1 MRPGS
6 CGLDSSMMPVRRA
19 TTIVAFLLAAA
30 TALPARAQ
38 TSGPALT
45 PKEAK
50 RKEAAE
56 HYMRARLFA
65 QDTEFEQAVK
75 EFRKAVDLD
84 PEDGA
89 LRREY
94 GELLRDIPIYPEA
107 EREARK
113 AVELTPGSAGAHRL
127 LGQVLLATA
136 KDKPRVE
143 EAAAELRKATELG
156 PPDPQGAVALAQA
169 SIRLDKPKD
178 AVAALEAVAERAPGP
193 SFYLLYGEALER
205 DGQFEKAEDVYRSLL
220 RMDPEN
226 RAASMGLLRVYD
238 RSKQFDKEAA
248 LLESFM
254 KGQPGNL
261 AAKTQYATV
270 LLRARRFPES
280 KKAFEQV
287 LAADPGNRD
296 ALRMYAALL
305 SETRETDKADETLR
319 KLQSLEPDDPE
330 VAYRR
335 AMNFLEARRL
345 PEAEQVLEDLKKT
358 LATKKTDGSEA
369 GQIDGQLAYIAYL
382 KKDYARAT
390 ALLTPRLKDGD
401 GVNPQAF
408 NLLEQIARD
417 QEDWAGGL
425 SIARE
430 ATSGPGKKTPN
441 VRATYAEFLLRSAAA
456 GDKAEGEK
464 ILAALAAED
473 KPGVLAAA
481 DAWQR
486 LDQYGRAADA
496 ARAGLQSAPDDP
508 ELLFRLAASLER
520 DKKIGESEVAF
531 EKLLKVRPD
540 HAPGMNYLGYMWADR
555 GENLPRAL
563 ELIRKAVDLEPS
575 NGAYLDSLGW
585 VYYRLDK
592 LDKAE
597 ENLVAAATLNPD
609 DATVEEH
616 LGDLWDRKGDVRKG
630 RESWKRALTLKPE
643 PDVKH
648 RLEEKLRKTQS
659 LDAKK

>member
-1 MRPGS
+1 
-6 CGLDSSMMPVRRA
+6 MMPVRRTLKTA
-19 TTIVAFLLAAA
+19 AFLLAALA
-30 TALPARAQ
+30 ALQARAQ
-38 TSGPALT
+38 PTAPSLSPA
-45 PKEAK
+45 EAK
-50 RKEAAE
+50 RKEAVE
-56 HYMRARLFA
+56 HYLRAKLFA

-84 PEDGA
+84 PEDGP

-113 AVELTPGSAGAHRL
+113 AVELMPQSAGAHRL

-143 EAAAELRKATELG
+143 EAAAELKKAAELG

-169 SIRLDKPKD
+169 AIRLDKPKD
-178 AVAALEAVAERAPGP
+178 AVAALEAVADRAHGP
-193 SFYLLYGEALER
+193 SFLLLYGEALER
-205 DGQFEKAEDVYRSLL
+205 DGQTEKAEEIYRSLL
-220 RMDPEN
+220 RQDPEN
-226 RAASMGLLRVYD
+226 RAASVGLLRVYD

-280 KKAFEQV
+280 KKAFDQV

-330 VAYRR
+330 VPYRR

-345 PEAEQVLEDLKKT
+345 DEAQQILEDLRKSLT
-358 LATKKTDGSEA
+358 GRKTDGSEA

-382 KKDYARAT
+382 RKDYAKA
-390 ALLTPRLKDGD
+390 ASILTPRLRDADGL
-401 GVNPQAF
+401 NPQAF
-408 NLLEQIARD
+408 ALLTQIARD
-417 QEDWAGGL
+417 QEDWPGGL
-425 SIARE
+425 RLTRE
-430 ATSGPGKKTPN
+430 AYGKPGKKTPN
-441 VRATYAEFLLRSAAA
+441 LRATHAEFLLRSSAA
-456 GDKAEGEK
+456 DKAEGGK

-473 KPGVLAAA
+473 KAGALAAA

-486 LDQYGRAADA
+486 LDEFGRAADA
-496 ARAGLQSAPDDP
+496 ARVGLDHFPEDP

-520 DKKIGESEVAF
+520 AKKVGESEAAF
-531 EKLLKVRPD
+531 ERLLKIRPD

-563 ELIRKAVDLEPS
+563 DLIRKAVDLEPS

-585 VYYRLDK
+585 AYFRLNK

-597 ENLVAAATLNPD
+597 ENLLAASSLNPD

-616 LGDLWDRKGDVRKG
+616 LGDLWEKKGDGAKA

-643 PDVKH
+643 PDVKL
-648 RLEEKLRKTQS
+648 RLEEKVRKTDAS
-659 LDAKK
+659 DAKK

>member
-1 MRPGS
+1 
-6 CGLDSSMMPVRRA
+6 MPVRRVTA
-19 TTIVAFLLAAA
+19 ALVLLLAAA
-30 TALPARAQ
+30 ALPAAAQ
-38 TSGPALT
+38 AQPPGKAPALS
-45 PKEAK
+45 PQEAR

-56 HYMRARLFA
+56 HYIRARLYA

-84 PEDGA
+84 PEDGG
-89 LRREY
+89 LHREY

-113 AVELTPGSAGAHRL
+113 AVELSPESAGAHRL

-136 KDKPRVE
+136 KEKARVE
-143 EAAAELRKATELG
+143 EAAAELKKANELG
-156 PPDPQGAVALAQA
+156 PGDPQAAVALAQA
-169 SIRLDKPKD
+169 YIRLDKPKE
-178 AVAALEAVAERAPGP
+178 AVAALESVAERAPGGA
-193 SFYLLYGEALER
+193 FLLLYGEALER
-205 DGQFEKAEDVYRSLL
+205 DNQTAKAEEVYKALL
-220 RMDPEN
+220 RQDPDN
-226 RAASMGLLRVYD
+226 RAASVGLLRVYD
-238 RSKQFDKEAA
+238 RSRQFDKESA
-248 LLESFM
+248 LLETLI
-254 KGQPGNL
+254 KGQPGNI
-261 AAKTQYATV
+261 AARTQYATV

-280 KKAFEQV
+280 RKAFESV
-287 LAADPGNRD
+287 LAVDPGNRD

-305 SETRETDKADETLR
+305 SETRETDKADDVLR

-345 PEAEQVLEDLKKT
+345 PEAERILEDLRAT
-358 LATKKTDGSEA
+358 LTKKKLDVPEV

-382 KKDYARAT
+382 KKDYVRAT
-390 ALLTPRLKDGD
+390 SLLKPRLWDGD
-401 GVNPQAF
+401 GLSPQAF
-408 NLLEQIARD
+408 NLLAQIARD
-417 QEDWAGGL
+417 QEDWAEGL
-425 SIARE
+425 RLSRE
-430 ATSGPGKKTPN
+430 VYGKSGKKTPN
-441 VRATYAEFLLRSAAA
+441 VRATYAEFLLRSSAAA
-456 GDKAEGEK
+456 DRAEGEK
-464 ILAALAAED
+464 MLAALAAED
-473 KPGVLAAA
+473 KAGLLAAA

-486 LDQYGRAADA
+486 LEQFGRAADVSKK
-496 ARAGLQSAPDDP
+496 GLETAPEDP

-520 DKKIGESEVAF
+520 EKKVGESEAVF
-531 EKLLKVRPD
+531 ERLLKANAD
-540 HAPGMNYLGYMWADR
+540 HAAGMNYLGYMWADR

-585 VYYRLDK
+585 VYFRLNR

-597 ENLVAAATLNPD
+597 ENLVAASSLNPD

-616 LGDLWDRKGDVRKG
+616 LGDLWEKKGDPKKA

-643 PDVKH
+643 PEVKR
-648 RLEEKLRKTQS
+648 RLEEKLRKTEN

>member
-1 MRPGS
+1 MAAQAP
-6 CGLDSSMMPVRRA
+6 
-19 TTIVAFLLAAA
+19 LAG
-30 TALPARAQ
+30 TAP
-38 TSGPALT
+38 PLT
-45 PKEAK
+45 PAEAK
-50 RKEAAE
+50 RKQAVE
-56 HYMRARLFA
+56 HYLRARLFA
-65 QDTEFEQAVK
+65 QDSEFEDAVK

-84 PEDGA
+84 PDDGG

-113 AVELTPGSAGAHRL
+113 AVELAPSSAGAHRL

-136 KDKPRVE
+136 KDKARTE
-143 EAAAELRKATELG
+143 EAAAELRKAAELG

-169 SIRLDKPKD
+169 FLKLEKPKE
-178 AVAALEAVAERAPGP
+178 AVAALESVADRAHGAA
-193 SFYLLYGEALER
+193 FLLLYGEALER
-205 DGQFEKAEDVYRSLL
+205 DGQTAKAEEVYKALL
-220 RMDPEN
+220 RQDPEN
-226 RAASMGLLRVYD
+226 RAASVGLLRVYD
-238 RSKQFDKEAA
+238 RSRQFDKEAA
-248 LLESFM
+248 LLETFM

-261 AAKTQYATV
+261 AARTQYATV

-287 LAADPGNRD
+287 LAADPGNRE

-305 SETRETDKADETLR
+305 SETRETDKADEILR
-319 KLQSLEPDDPE
+319 RLQSLEPDDPE
-330 VAYRR
+330 VSYRR

-345 PEAEQVLEDLKKT
+345 TEAERVLVDLKKS
-358 LATKKTDGSEA
+358 LAAKKADGPES

-382 KKDYARAT
+382 RKDYARAT
-390 ALLTPRLKDGD
+390 SLLTPRLWDGE
-401 GVNPQAF
+401 GLNPQAF
-408 NLLEQIARD
+408 NLLAQIARD
-417 QEDWAGGL
+417 NEDWAGGL
-425 SIARE
+425 RLSRE
-430 ATSGPGKKTPN
+430 AWEKPGRKTPN
-441 VRATYAEFLLRSAAA
+441 VRATYAEFLLRSGAAS
-456 GDKAEGEK
+456 DKAEGEK
-464 ILAALAAED
+464 IFAALVSED

-481 DAWQR
+481 DALQR
-486 LDQYGRAADA
+486 LEEFGRAADV
-496 ARAGLQSAPDDP
+496 ARQGLERDKEDP

-520 DKKIGESEVAF
+520 DKKVGESEAAF
-531 EKLLKVRPD
+531 ERLLKVRAD

-585 VYYRLDK
+585 VYFRLNK

-597 ENLVAAATLNPD
+597 ENLVAASTLNPD

-616 LGDLWDRKGDVRKG
+616 LGDLWEKKGDLGKA

-643 PDVKH
+643 PENKR
-648 RLEEKLRKTQS
+648 RLEDKLRKTDH

>member
-1 MRPGS
+1 
-6 CGLDSSMMPVRRA
+6 MMPVRRA
-19 TTIVAFLLAAA
+19 STTAALLLALAAA
-30 TALPARAQ
+30 LPAGAQ
-38 TSGPALT
+38 TSGPALS
-45 PKEAK
+45 PQEAK
-50 RKEAAE
+50 RKEAVE
-56 HYMRARLFA
+56 HYLRARLFA
-65 QDTEFEQAVK
+65 QDTEFEEAVK

-113 AVELTPGSAGAHRL
+113 AVELAPQSAGAHRL

-136 KDKPRVE
+136 KDKPRLE
-143 EAAAELRKATELG
+143 EAAAELGKAAQIG

-169 SIRLDKPKD
+169 SLRLERPKD
-178 AVAALEAVAERAPGP
+178 AVAALESVADRAHGP
-193 SFYLLYGEALER
+193 SFLLLYGEALER
-205 DGQFEKAEDVYRSLL
+205 DGQTAKAEDIYKSLL
-220 RMDPEN
+220 RQDPED
-226 RAASMGLLRVYD
+226 RAASLGLLRVYD
-238 RSKQFDKEAA
+238 RSRQFDKEAA

-254 KGQPGNL
+254 KNQPGNL
-261 AAKTQYATV
+261 AARTQYATA
-270 LLRARRFPES
+270 LLRGRRFAES

-305 SETRETDKADETLR
+305 SETLETDKADEVLK
-319 KLQSLEPDDPE
+319 KLQSLDPDDPE

-345 PEAEQVLEDLKKT
+345 PEAERVLQDLKKS
-358 LATKKTDGSEA
+358 LAAKKADGPEA

-382 KKDYARAT
+382 RKDYAGAT
-390 ALLTPRLKDGD
+390 SLLKPRLWDADGL
-401 GVNPQAF
+401 NSQAF
-408 NLLEQIARD
+408 NLLAQIARD
-417 QEDWAGGL
+417 QEDWSGGL
-425 SIARE
+425 RLTRE
-430 ATSGPGKKTPN
+430 VFEKVGKKTPN
-441 VRATYAEFLLRSAAA
+441 VRATHAEFLLRSASPA
-456 GDKAEGEK
+456 DKAEGEK
-464 ILAALAAED
+464 ILTALASED
-473 KPGVLAAA
+473 KAGVMAAA

-486 LDQYGRAADA
+486 LERFGRAAA
-496 ARAGLQSAPDDP
+496 VARQGLERDKEDP

-520 DKKIGESEVAF
+520 EKKVGESEAAF
-531 EKLLKVRPD
+531 EELLKVRAD

-585 VYYRLDK
+585 VYFRLNK

-597 ENLVAAATLNPD
+597 ENLLVASSLNPD

-616 LGDLWDRKGDVRKG
+616 LGDLWEKKGDLEKA
-630 RESWKRALTLKPE
+630 RESWKRALTLKPD
-643 PDVKH
+643 PDNKL
-648 RLEEKLRKTQS
+648 RLEEKLRKTENA
-659 LDAKK
+659 DAKK